1 MNSKLAMFIAF
12 LFILSGCTNTN
23 LNISDYQKKEK
34 IVLGTNAQIEPFS
47 YYENGNI
54 TGIDIN
60 IAQKVAD
67 RLGVSLEIKDMNFE
81 SLQTNLANHKIDFI
95 ISAVS
100 KNNDDTIQ
108 LGLSDTYYNSE
119 QVVIILKNGDINSI
133 KDLKDKTVGIPKGR
147 FDIEEAKRLTS
158 AEIEEY
164 NTGVSALIDLKD
176 KKLDA
181 VIFDKKSAEIW
192 QNQNPDIKILDKI
205 KDEEYVAVVREGE
218 QELKKVINEVIKE
231 FKLTQ
236 Q

>member
-1 MNSKLAMFIAF
+1 MNSKLTVLIAF
-12 LFILSGCTNTN
+12 LFILSGCTNKN

-67 RLGVSLEIKDMNFE
+67 RLGVSLEIKDMSFE
-81 SLQTNLANHKIDFI
+81 SLEKNLINHKIDFI
-95 ISAVS
+95 LSAVS
-100 KNNDDTIQ
+100 KNNDDTIE
-108 LGLSDTYYNSE
+108 LGLSDTYYTSE
-119 QVVIILKNGDINSI
+119 QVVIVLKNADINSI
-133 KDLKDKTVGIPKGR
+133 KDLKDKNVAIPKGR
-147 FDIEEAKRLTS
+147 FDIEEAKRLTN
-158 AEIEEY
+158 AEVEEY

-218 QELKKVINEVIKE
+218 QDLKKIINEVIKE
-231 FKLTQ
+231 FNLTQ
-236 Q
+236 K